1 MNEPL
6 AGTGGLPDGQSTDSE
21 VGADTACN
29 SQGRPHSTREE
40 YERVIFLARVV
51 LGFTVVAA
59 VTLIVIALTAHRD
72 YPSIVVSLVM
82 VAAAVLYYVRTARSV
97 KQDLESCP
105 ELRK

>member
-21 VGADTACN
+21 VGADAACN

-59 VTLIVIALTAHRD
+59 
-72 YPSIVVSLVM
+72 
-82 VAAAVLYYVRTARSV
+82 AVLYYVRTARSV